1 MKKSKSNIVKILL
14 FSVLLL
20 LLLLLLLLWSLTG
33 LAAEAINQESVY
45 IITETEL
52 ATLEQNS
59 NRLLENS
66 KQLTTELET
75 ARQQLKISE
84 QASTEAKLQKEL
96 LQKQLIEQQAL
107 LKNQED
113 LLQQTQKSL
122 KTSAPEALRE
132 IGMKMDVEKYIR
144 GISYGVSKRIVN
156 NMYIGL
162 RGEYDWKDNQFGM
175 WLTYQY

>member
-1 MKKSKSNIVKILL
+1 MKKSKSNIVKTLL
-14 FSVLLL
+14 LSVLLL
-20 LLLLLLLLWSLTG
+20 LLLLWALTC

-59 NRLLENS
+59 NRLLEIS

-84 QASTEAKLQKEL
+84 QASTEAKLQKGL

-144 GISYGVSKRIVN
+144 GISYGVSNRIVN
-156 NMYIGL
+156 NKYIGL